1 MSSDTWLV
9 LGALALGLVVLLLL
23 VLLLRQPR
31 VQLPTEWLARL
42 QALEQAGLATQ
53 LAVAKNDGAL
63 DAMGQQLRAFT
74 QTTQVAQESLRQAVD
89 ERLAQ
94 AVGES
99 RAARGELASTLAA
112 FRTELVATTGA
123 LAAESVKSREALA
136 HSSAQAQER
145 IQERFEA
152 LTQAT
157 RQSLDSLK
165 ADIHTQL
172 LGMANTLR
180 DQLSDNSQQLR
191 TQFSFLQESVHQQ
204 LSGLVQGSQ
213 QSAEQLRTALNE
225 RLAAIQTDNATKLEE
240 MRRTVDEKLHATL
253 EQRLGESF
261 KLVSDRLEQVHKGLG
276 EMQTLAG
283 SVGDLKRV
291 MTNVKSRGTWGE
303 MQLGAII
310 DNVLTPDQFGRNV
323 KTVPDSDE
331 MVEYAIRLPGKSHET
346 PVWLPID
353 AKYPVEQYQRLLD
366 AQEAADK
373 PAIASA
379 GNAFEASI
387 RLEAK
392 KICAKYVSPPHTT
405 DFAVLYLPSEGLF
418 AEVMRRPGL
427 VEAVQND
434 CRVMI
439 TGPANLAAMLNSLQM
454 GFKTLAIEKRSSE
467 VWALLGTV
475 KTEFSKFGE
484 VVEATK
490 KSIDAAAKRFEQ
502 VDVRTRAIQRRLRD
516 VQDLPA
522 PEAQGVAVPGA
533 GALAL
538 PDTDED
544 F

>member
-1 MSSDTWLV
+1 M
-9 LGALALGLVVLLLL
+9 
-23 VLLLRQPR
+23 
-31 VQLPTEWLARL
+31 
-42 QALEQAGLATQ
+42 
-53 LAVAKNDGAL
+53 
-63 DAMGQQLRAFT
+63 
-74 QTTQVAQESLRQAVD
+74 
-89 ERLAQ
+89 
-94 AVGES
+94 
-99 RAARGELASTLAA
+99 
-112 FRTELVATTGA
+112 ATTGA

-180 DQLSDNSQQLR
+180 DQLGDNSQQLR

-353 AKYPVEQYQRLLD
+353 AKYPWSST
-366 AQEAADK
+366 
-373 PAIASA
+373 SA
-379 GNAFEASI
+379 
-387 RLEAK
+387 
-392 KICAKYVSPPHTT
+392 C
-405 DFAVLYLPSEGLF
+405 
-418 AEVMRRPGL
+418 
-427 VEAVQND
+427 
-434 CRVMI
+434 
-439 TGPANLAAMLNSLQM
+439 
-454 GFKTLAIEKRSSE
+454 
-467 VWALLGTV
+467 
-475 KTEFSKFGE
+475 
-484 VVEATK
+484 
-490 KSIDAAAKRFEQ
+490 
-502 VDVRTRAIQRRLRD
+502 
-516 VQDLPA
+516 
-522 PEAQGVAVPGA
+522 
-533 GALAL
+533 
-538 PDTDED
+538 
-544 F
+544 